1 MASTTRPKSDT
12 SVEVD
17 AARTYLRALLMQV
30 PFPVLV
36 VSGPDH
42 VLSLTNGPYLELI
55 GRSQDD
61 VLGKP
66 VREALPELA
75 NEGYFELLDR
85 VYATGEPFVG
95 REMRGRLARRKGGE
109 LETVYFDFVYS
120 PYRDAEGRIAGITGA
135 AFDVTEFVRARK
147 EREKLLAAARAGEE
161 QFRTL
166 ADTMPVLAWYA
177 EPDGHVSWY
186 NRRWLDYTGLSLP
199 EHQGWEWQR
208 AHDPRDLPRVLD
220 KWRRA
225 LERGEAWEDQYR
237 LRRHDGVFRWFLSR
251 AAPLRD
257 SAGRIVRWFGTSVDI
272 DDQKRAEEA
281 RAFLARASET
291 FASSLDYEQTLRKV
305 AELAVPHV
313 ADWCSVELIADDPS
327 EPVSVGLAHVD
338 PEKVSLVRELRRRYP
353 TDPEAPVGKV
363 LGTGRS
369 AVYEEVTDALLQAVA
384 KDAEHLDLLRSLCI
398 RSAMIVPIKNG
409 GSTLGAISFAAAE
422 SERRYGPTDLALAEE
437 LARRAAIAIEN
448 ARVLAR
454 ARAAEARNRF
464 LAEATETL
472 ASSLDYNQTLERI
485 VHLSVR
491 ATADLAS
498 LYWLE
503 PDGSVRL
510 SAIAAADPR
519 HEAVARELDALL
531 PLHVEQHDRAL
542 IRSMR
547 SGKAELIED
556 IPAGTRETWSP
567 TPRAGELL
575 AELAFRSYMAVP
587 LLVRGRALGALAL
600 TTNARGRRLGPDDLA
615 LAEELARRAALAVEN
630 ARLYREAQEASR
642 LKDEFLATVSHE
654 LRTPLMA
661 ILGWTHL
668 LRTGRASDVARA
680 AETIERNAQAQA
692 RIVEDV
698 LDTSRII
705 TGKLQLKLARVS
717 LREVV
722 RAAIDTV
729 RPAAEA
735 KSIELVTSVD
745 FGVGDTLG
753 DAERLQQVTWN
764 LLANAIKFTPA
775 GGRVEARL
783 EREGAFARLT
793 VVDSGQGIHP
803 DFLPHVFER
812 FRQGDSTM
820 TRAHGGLGLGLA
832 IVRHLVELHGGY
844 VSADSPGEGQGATFT
859 VRLPLQATLSE
870 GDAAAGHRAPPSGK
884 QPTLRGVRLLVV
896 DDEADTR
903 ELLAVLLEQLG
914 ADVTTAPSV
923 GAALESLEHQVPDVL
938 VSDLGMPEE
947 DGYTLIRRV
956 RELGVERGF
965 WFPAV
970 ALTAYAQTR
979 DKNRALSAGYQVH
992 LSKPIEPAA
1001 LVATVAE
1008 LAGRTSEP

>member
-55 GRSQDD
+55 GRTQDD

-166 ADTMPVLAWYA
+166 ADTMPVLAWCA

-199 EHQGWEWQR
+199 EQQGWEWQR

-281 RAFLARASET
+281 QSFLARASET

-338 PEKVSLVRELRRRYP
+338 PQKVSLVRELRRRYP

-398 RSAMIVPIKNG
+398 RSAMLVPIKNG

-464 LAEATETL
+464 LAEATEAL

-531 PLHVEQHDRAL
+531 PLHIEQHDRAL

-567 TPRAGELL
+567 TPRARELL

>member
-55 GRSQDD
+55 GRTQDD

-166 ADTMPVLAWYA
+166 ADTMPVLAWCA

-199 EHQGWEWQR
+199 EQQGWEWQR

-281 RAFLARASET
+281 QSFLARASET

-338 PEKVSLVRELRRRYP
+338 PQKVSLVRELRRRYP

-398 RSAMIVPIKNG
+398 RSAMLVPIKNG

-464 LAEATETL
+464 LAEATEAL

-531 PLHVEQHDRAL
+531 PLHIEQHDRAL

-567 TPRAGELL
+567 TPRARELL

-870 GDAAAGHRAPPSGK
+870 GNASAGHHAPPSGK